1 MSEQLTDKQKYQRE
15 YYANNKEQICAKK
28 RSKYSEKNSSKINKE
43 NKKPPKPR
51 RKRKSKITPTSPSPA
66 TSPVVHVDKLTVT
79 TRHTIEDL
87 QLAREYG
94 ISVED
99 LK

>member
-28 RSKYSEKNSSKINKE
+28 RSKYSSKINKE
-43 NKKPPKPR
+43 NKNPPKPR